1 MTQILACIDG
11 SILST
16 AVCDAG
22 AWASNRLNAP
32 LLLLHALEKTESPEG
47 NFSGNIGLGSREALL
62 EELTALD
69 EQRSKLALEHGKQM
83 LEQAEARAKEDGAV
97 DIKRMQRHG
106 NLVETLIELEEST
119 RLYVMGRSGET
130 HENIAHSIGSHL
142 ESIVRAVH
150 RPILIALPEFS
161 APESFMVAYD
171 GSESVENALGRI
183 ADSPLLQGLPC
194 HLVMVGDASAEHK
207 QQMQSAAER
216 LDTAGYEVTQSFLEG
231 DVQSSLQGYQ
241 QRNQIDL
248 MVMGAYGH
256 SRIRQF
262 FVGST
267 TRKMIGQSDIPLL
280 VLR

>member
-11 SILST
+11 SVLST

-32 LLLLHALEKTESPEG
+32 LLLLHALEKNESPEG
-47 NFSGNIGLGSREALL
+47 NLSGNIGLGSREALL
-62 EELTALD
+62 EELTTLD

-83 LEQAEARAKEDGAV
+83 LEQAEARAKDDGAV

-106 NLVETLIELEEST
+106 NLVETLLELEETT

-130 HENIAHSIGSHL
+130 HESIAHSIGSHL

-161 APESFMVAYD
+161 APDSFMVAYD
-171 GSESVENALGRI
+171 GSSSVENALGRI
-183 ADSPLLQGLPC
+183 ADSPLLKGLPC
-194 HLVMVGDASAEHK
+194 HLVMVGEASNERK
-207 QQMQSAAER
+207 QQMQNAAGR
-216 LDTAGYEVTQSFLEG
+216 LEAVGYDVTQNFLEG
-231 DVQSSLQGYQ
+231 DVHSSLQEYQ
-241 QRNQIDL
+241 RKNHIDL

>member
-22 AWASNRLNAP
+22 AWASKQLEAP

-47 NFSGNIGLGSREALL
+47 NFAGNIGLGSREALL

-97 DIKRMQRHG
+97 HIKRMQRHG
-106 NLVETLIELEEST
+106 NLVETLLDLEETT

-150 RPILIALPEFS
+150 RPILVTLPEFS
-161 APESFMVAYD
+161 EPKSFMVAYD

-183 ADSPLLQGLPC
+183 SDSPLLKGLPC
-194 HLVMVGDASAEHK
+194 HLVKVGDASAERK
-207 QQMQSAAER
+207 QQMQNAVER
-216 LDTAGYEVTQSFLEG
+216 LEAAGYDVTQSFLEG
-231 DVQSSLQGYQ
+231 DVLASLQGYQ
-241 QRNQIDL
+241 QEHGIDL

-267 TRKMIGQSDIPLL
+267 TRKMIAQSDIPLL

>member
-11 SILST
+11 SALST

-22 AWASNRLNAP
+22 AWASNRLDAP

-47 NFSGNIGLGSREALL
+47 NLSGNIGLGSREALL
-62 EELTALD
+62 EELTSLD
-69 EQRSKLALEHGKQM
+69 EQRSKLALEHGKLM
-83 LEQAEARAKEDGAV
+83 LEQATARAKEDGAV
-97 DIKRMQRHG
+97 DIQSKQRHG
-106 NLVETLIELEEST
+106 NLVETLLELEDTT

-130 HENIAHSIGSHL
+130 HQNIAHSIGSHL

-150 RPILIALPEFS
+150 RPILIVLPEFS

-171 GSESVENALGRI
+171 GSASVENALGRI
-183 ADSPLLQGLPC
+183 VDSPLLRDLPC
-194 HLVMVGDASAEHK
+194 HLVMAGDVSSERK

-216 LDTAGYEVTQSFLEG
+216 LESAGYEVTQSFLEG
-231 DVQSSLQGYQ
+231 DVHTSLQSYQ
-241 QRNQIDL
+241 QKNAIDL

-267 TRKMIGQSDIPLL
+267 TRKMIAQSDIPLL

>member
-22 AWASNRLNAP
+22 AWASERLEAP

-47 NFSGNIGLGSREALL
+47 NFAGNIGLGSREALL

-69 EQRSKLALEHGKQM
+69 EQRSKLALEHGKHM

-97 DIKRMQRHG
+97 NIKCMQRHG
-106 NLVETLIELEEST
+106 NLVETLLDMEEST

-130 HENIAHSIGSHL
+130 HESIAHSIGSHL

-150 RPILIALPEFS
+150 RPILITLPEFR
-161 APESFMVAYD
+161 APQSFMVAYD
-171 GSESVENALGRI
+171 GSESVENALTSI
-183 ADSPLLQGLPC
+183 TDTPLLKGLPC
-194 HLVMVGDASAEHK
+194 HLVMVGEASAERT
-207 QQMQSAAER
+207 QQMQIAAER
-216 LDTAGYEVTQSFLEG
+216 LEAAGHEVIRSFLDG
-231 DVQSSLQGYQ
+231 DVLVKLQSYQ
-241 QRNQIDL
+241 QRHQIEL

-267 TRKMIGQSDIPLL
+267 TRKMIAQSDIPLL

>member
-69 EQRSKLALEHGKQM
+69 EQRSKVALEHGKQM

-106 NLVETLIELEEST
+106 SLVETLIELEEST

-194 HLVMVGDASAEHK
+194 HLVMVGDASAERK

>member
-22 AWASNRLNAP
+22 AWASNRLDAP

-47 NFSGNIGLGSREALL
+47 NLSGNIGLGSREALL

-69 EQRSKLALEHGKQM
+69 EQRSKLALEHGKHM
-83 LEQAEARAKEDGAV
+83 LEQAEARARDDGAV
-97 DIKRMQRHG
+97 EIKRMQRHG
-106 NLVETLIELEEST
+106 NLVESLLEMEETT

-130 HENIAHSIGSHL
+130 HEKIAHSIGSHL

-183 ADSPLLQGLPC
+183 ADSPLLKGLPC
-194 HLVMVGDASAEHK
+194 HLVMVGDASAERK
-207 QQMQSAAER
+207 QQMHSAAQR
-216 LDTAGYEVTQSFLEG
+216 LEIAGYEVTQSFLEG
-231 DVQSSLQGYQ
+231 DVHSSLQGYQ
-241 QRNQIDL
+241 QNNRIDL

>member
-69 EQRSKLALEHGKQM
+69 EQRSKVALEHGKQM

-194 HLVMVGDASAEHK
+194 HLVMVGDASAERK